1 MTSPTSSQPAD
12 WARIGRYL
20 AGECTPAEAADVERW
35 LAAHPEEA
43 RAARLLDSAARAV
56 KPERVDV
63 ERALRGVKARA
74 AASGQ
79 RSPERLRTF
88 MSRIEFMAAAAAIIL
103 VAGVFV
109 FRRVETVRGP
119 APEVAYHTGVGQRD
133 SVTLSD
139 GSVVHLGPASRIVVR
154 DRDVTLT
161 GTGYFR
167 VAHDVSRPFVVH
179 ANGIQVRDIGT
190 EFGVNAD
197 SGRPVRVV
205 VREGV
210 VSLHNAS
217 DSVVLNQG
225 DIGVAPRSGRVQAS
239 RGTAS
244 ADDVAWMQGRLVFRD
259 ATLEEV
265 AADLRRWYGVEIRV
279 TDDALLRR
287 VFTGSFTTETP
298 DRVLEAIGLALGVRV
313 ERRGDVAF
321 LSPAAIK

>member
-1 MTSPTSSQPAD
+1 MTSPTSPQPAD

-20 AGECTPAEAADVERW
+20 AGECTPDEAADVERW

-56 KPERVDV
+56 KAERVDV
-63 ERALRGVKARA
+63 ERALQGVKARA

-103 VAGVFV
+103 VAGVFL
-109 FRRVETVRGP
+109 FRRAETVRVP

-133 SVTLSD
+133 SVKLED

-167 VAHDVSRPFVVH
+167 VAHDASRPFVVH
-179 ANGIQVRDIGT
+179 ANGIQIRDIGT
-190 EFGVNAD
+190 EFGVDAD

-210 VSLHNAS
+210 VALHNAS

-225 DIGVAPRSGRVQAS
+225 DIGVAPRSGRVEAS

-265 AADLRRWYGVEIRV
+265 AADLRRWYGVELRV

-287 VFTGSFTTETP
+287 VFTGSFTTEAP